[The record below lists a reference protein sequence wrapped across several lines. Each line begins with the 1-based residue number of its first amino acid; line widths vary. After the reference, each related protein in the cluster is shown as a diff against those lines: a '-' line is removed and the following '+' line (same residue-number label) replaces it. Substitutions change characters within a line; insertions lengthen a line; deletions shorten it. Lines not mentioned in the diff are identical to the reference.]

1 MSGVADTSG
10 ARSLEAGEQLV
21 LAGLLR
27 LLVRL
32 DGKFSDEEQAALED
46 LASDFGEKTFWQ
58 LMDEAGR
65 KLPDEAAIRDR
76 VALVRS
82 EEARTLIYKLVLDVA
97 RVDCIQGRE
106 QGLLDWLR
114 EAWKLDEAGSPY
126 R

>member
-10 ARSLEAGEQLV
+10 ARGLDADEQLV

-32 DGKFSDEEQAALED
+32 DGKFSDEEQAALEE
-46 LASDFGEKTFWQ
+46 LAGDFGEKTFWH

-65 KLPDEAAIRDR
+65 KLPDEASIRDR
-76 VALVRS
+76 VSVVRND
-82 EEARTLIYKLVLDVA
+82 EVRALIYGLVLTVA
-97 RVDCIQGRE
+97 QSDCIQGRE

-114 EAWKLDEAGSPY
+114 ESWKLDETGAPY

>member
-1 MSGVADTSG
+1 MSGVADTTG

-32 DGKFSDEEQAALED
+32 DGKFSDEEQAALEE

-65 KLPDEAAIRDR
+65 KLPDETAIRER
-76 VALVRS
+76 VGLVRG
-82 EEARTLIYKLVLDVA
+82 EEARTLIYKLVLEVA
-97 RVDCIQGRE
+97 RADCIQGRE

-114 EAWKLDEAGSPY
+114 EVWKLDETGSPY